1 MNIFIICPV
10 RNATDEQKKLVADY
24 IKKKENE
31 GNTVYYPA
39 RDTDQTDP
47 IGFAICDENFKG
59 MRDADEVHIFWDEK
73 SSGSLFDLGMAFA
86 LRKPLKGINEV
97 WPTAGKSFQ
106 YMIIWWSNHGV
117 NESYSFHKRQST

>member
-1 MNIFIICPV
+1 MKIFIICPI
-10 RNATDEQKKLVADY
+10 RNATEEQKTTLEKHISSLES
-24 IKKKENE
+24 K
-31 GNTVYYPA
+31 GHLVYYPA

-97 WPTAGKSFQ
+97 WPTATKSFQ

-117 NESYSFHKRQST
+117 NESYSFHKGQKT